1 MTKLSVEA
9 ELRIKAQQGQRALQQ
24 LAGRLQG
31 LQSALGSTQ
40 TAAGSLAR
48 SFAGLAAGYV
58 GINALVG
65 GMRALTTSAI
75 DYQRGLE
82 GTSIGLAS
90 VMSAV
95 EGISF
100 EEARAQSQQLFR
112 QIQDDAIRSVA
123 TSQELFSVFQGIYGP
138 LRNAGVASGEI
149 RQTML
154 DTVSAATALNIDLP
168 QASRDV
174 QAMARGAAG
183 VDVRLFS
190 MLRST
195 GAIAEDAEA
204 FNRLSA
210 PERIERMRAAL
221 GRFSAASD
229 AYATSF
235 AGVTSTFT
243 DVVQNLT
250 SAFFG
255 PTFRE
260 FSSFLGRVN
269 EQLISNREGL
279 RSSIGEAGERVA
291 AVLGGLFRRIEA
303 GLTYVIQNFDPLMA
317 RATEFV
323 NKLREVVP
331 ELLKAA
337 SAFMAIQFG
346 VASFGRLLG
355 ILSSVVGAAG
365 GLAELGLLGGG
376 GAAAAGA
383 GTAGAAGGAAGAGGL
398 ASAMAALGAAAGP
411 LAIIVAVLAAALI
424 QIGSVALVVY
434 ERIDAFQGMLSDLSP
449 MFEAMAAD
457 FSAIFADFFQIIR
470 PFLQVIGTVI
480 LTVVVPALLMF
491 LSALRLI
498 LAATRFAMD
507 GLRTLAD
514 LIRTNITEP
523 FRDSIIQVGR
533 LITSILG
540 GALGAVRSAQ
550 AGQAERA
557 RAGAR
562 GSEFAGMEEA
572 ATRQQAAYQSMRT
585 FGARAPTMTRERR
598 PVQHNDFRGSR
609 ISVNQ
614 EFRQAD
620 PDRVALQMIEDINRQ
635 AEARIQSGFVPAL
648 TR

>member
-90 VMSAV
+90 VVSAV
-95 EGISF
+95 EQIPF
-100 EEARAQSQQLFR
+100 AEAQRQSESLFR
-112 QIQDDAIRSVA
+112 QIQDDAIRSTA
-123 TSQELFSVFQGIYGP
+123 TSAQLFGIFQSIYGP
-138 LRNAGVASGEI
+138 LRNAGLQTADI

-154 DTVSAATALNIDLP
+154 DTVSAASALGVDFE
-168 QASRDV
+168 QASRDI

-183 VDVRLFS
+183 ADVRLFS

-204 FNRLSA
+204 FNRLSQ
-210 PERIERMRAAL
+210 PERIDMMRSAL
-221 GRFSAASD
+221 GRFSSAAD
-229 AYATSF
+229 AYGRSF

-269 EQLISNREGL
+269 EQLIANREGL

-291 AVLGGLFRRIEA
+291 AVLGGLFRRIES
-303 GLTYVIQNFDPLMA
+303 GLVYVIENFDPLMA

-323 NKLREVVP
+323 TKLREVVP
-331 ELLKAA
+331 DLLKAA
-337 SAFMAIQFG
+337 AAFMAIQAGISAFAKVIGLASTG
-346 VASFGRLLG
+346 VS
-355 ILSSVVGAAG
+355 AAG
-365 GLAELGLLGGG
+365 GLAELGLLGGAG
-376 GAAAAGA
+376 AGTAGAAAAGA
-383 GTAGAAGGAAGAGGL
+383 GTAGGAAGAGGL
-398 ASAMAALGAAAGP
+398 AAVTAALSAAAAP
-411 LAIIVAVLAAALI
+411 LGFILLGLASYLL
-424 QIGSVALVVY
+424 QLGSVALVVY
-434 ERIDAFQGMLSDLSP
+434 ERMDIFKGMFNDLLPVFEEMFADVSSIFSDLFQTLRPVLQVLGTLILTIIVPSFLLFITILRVLLSTLRWV
-449 MFEAMAAD
+449 MEQLRT
-457 FSAIFADFFQIIR
+457 FAD
-470 PFLQVIGTVI
+470 
-480 LTVVVPALLMF
+480 M
-491 LSALRLI
+491 
-498 LAATRFAMD
+498 
-507 GLRTLAD
+507 
-514 LIRTNITEP
+514 IRTNITEP
-523 FRDSIIQVGR
+523 FRDCILEVGG

-540 GALGAVRSAQ
+540 RAIGSVRAAESAS
-550 AGQAERA
+550 ADRGVDFKAEAER
-557 RAGAR
+557 
-562 GSEFAGMEEA
+562 SE
-572 ATRQQAAYQSMRT
+572 RSYRLST
-585 FGARAPTMTRERR
+585 FSYTDPESAPTRTPNDRR